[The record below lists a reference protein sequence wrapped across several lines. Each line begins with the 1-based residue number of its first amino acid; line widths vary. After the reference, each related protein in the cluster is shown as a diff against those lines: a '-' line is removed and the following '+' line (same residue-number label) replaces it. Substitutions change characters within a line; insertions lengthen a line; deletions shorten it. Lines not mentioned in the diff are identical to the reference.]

1 MKYNKQEIEIIK
13 RAVKDYDLLEKEINK
28 RIDNNYNISDL
39 YDYLR
44 HLASCD
50 VISYEDNYKDYSYI
64 DFNYCDMV
72 CIICEDVSHNNKLHL
87 SKNIELWN
95 DKELYVINEDVNID
109 ELKKLVES
117 EEIDYE

>member
-13 RAVKDYDLLEKEINK
+13 RAVKDYDLLEKEINE

-50 VISYEDNYKDYSYI
+50 IIGYEDNYEDYSYI
-64 DFNYCDMV
+64 DFNYYDMV
-72 CIICEDVSHNNKLHL
+72 CTICEDVSHNNKLHL

-95 DKELYVINEDVNID
+95 NKELYVINEDIDID

-117 EEIDYE
+117 EEDL